1 MNLDSLIPLIAALPL
16 AGFIFSAAYG
26 RRLGKQAHVVP
37 VAAVGIAWL
46 IAMVVVYSALTGGFG
61 EGHTIKLWDWIPAG
75 AFHVEAAFFVDNL
88 TACLLIVV
96 TTIGLLV
103 HVYSIGYMSHDPG
116 YWRFFAYLNLF
127 MFSMLLL
134 VLGDSWLTV
143 FVAWE
148 LVGLS
153 SYLLIGFWY
162 RKHSAALAS
171 KKAFIV
177 NRVGDVGFA
186 LGIMAIFVDT
196 GTLNIRDSIA
206 ALTGHAVGTT
216 CAVGQAACATVGPI
230 PVWVIALLVFAGAA
244 GKSAQ
249 FPLHVW
255 LPDAMEGPTP
265 VSALIHAATMVNAGV
280 YLIARANPI
289 FASAPQAMVVV
300 ASIGIFTA
308 ILAASI
314 AMTQT
319 DIKRVLAY
327 STLSQLGYMFAALGV
342 GAWTAA
348 IFHLMTHGFFKGLLF
363 LGSGSVIHAVHEE
376 QDMRKMGG
384 LAKKIPQTY
393 RTMLIGAIAI
403 AGIPPLA
410 GFFSKDEILGEAF
423 KAGFTW
429 VWAIGVLV
437 AILTAFYMFRLIGL
451 TFWGES
457 RVDKDVEPNIHE
469 SPSVMTV
476 PLWLLAIPSLVLG
489 LILSWPGPPAGPLF
503 GQRGPGLLARWLEP
517 VYAQGV
523 AILGRH
529 EAAFA
534 LFGVDGVLILV
545 SVAVAVIGMVI
556 AWRLF
561 GVELGSLRRH
571 GNHEL
576 VRDLTARVPFLYR
589 ASLNKWWFDD
599 LNHLLFIVIGG
610 RVAALAWWF
619 DVNVVDGIVN
629 GIGSVTR
636 RSGGGL
642 ARVQTGR
649 VQNYALGIAIG
660 LIVMV
665 GSYALMASH

>member
-1 MNLDSLIPLIAALPL
+1 MDLLIPLIAGLPI
-16 AGFIFSAAYG
+16 AGFLFTAVAG
-26 RRLGKQAHVVP
+26 RRLGKQAHLVP
-37 VAAVGIAWL
+37 VAAVGLAWVF
-46 IAMVVVYSALTGGFG
+46 AMIVVATALTGGFG
-61 EGHTIKLWDWIPAG
+61 SEGHTVKLWDWIPAG
-75 AFHVEAAFFVDNL
+75 TFHVEAAFFVDNL

-162 RKHSAALAS
+162 RKNSAALAS

-196 GTLNIRDSIA
+196 GTLNIRESIGF
-206 ALTGHAVGTT
+206 LTSSLEGSQATT
-216 CAVGQAACATVGPI
+216 LPI
-230 PVWVIALLVFAGAA
+230 PIWLVALLLFAGAM

-280 YLIARANPI
+280 YLVARANPI
-289 FASAPQAMVVV
+289 FASAPEAMVVV
-300 ASIGIFTA
+300 AGIGIFTA
-308 ILAASI
+308 LLAASI
-314 AMTQT
+314 AMTQN

-384 LAKKIPQTY
+384 LAKKIPHTY
-393 RTMLIGAIAI
+393 RTMLIGSIAI

-423 KAGFTW
+423 KLGFQW
-429 VWAIGVLV
+429 VWAIGIVV
-437 AILTAFYMFRLIGL
+437 AVMTAFYMFRLIGL

-457 RVDKDVEPNIHE
+457 RVDPAVEPKIHE
-469 SPSVMTV
+469 SPRVMTI
-476 PLWLLAIPSLVLG
+476 PLWLLAIPSLLLG
-489 LILSWPGPPAGPLF
+489 IVLSWPGPPLGPLV
-503 GQRGPGLLARWLEP
+503 GAEGPGLLAGWLEP
-517 VYAQGV
+517 VYEHGLE
-523 AILGRH
+523 ILGHH
-529 EAAFA
+529 ESEFA
-534 LFGVDGVLILV
+534 IFGIDGVLILI
-545 SVAVAVIGMVI
+545 SIAVAVLGLLA

-561 GVELGSLRRH
+561 GVEIGSLRRK
-571 GNHEL
+571 GNHEQ
-576 VRDLTARVPFLYR
+576 VRELTARVPFLYR
-589 ASLNKWWFDD
+589 ASLNKWWFDE

-610 RVAALAWWF
+610 RVAAFLWWF
-619 DVNVVDGIVN
+619 DANVVDGIVN
-629 GIGSVTR
+629 GIGTVTR
-636 RSGGGL
+636 RSGSGL
-642 ARVQTGR
+642 AQVQTGR

-665 GSYALMASH
+665 GSYALMVR